1 MGKTWVL
8 QTDTKG
14 TGARLVPL
22 ERATKRSA
30 PEPLSV
36 PRKPKPREPEPPKPR
51 APRRFR
57 VVDLMTRQSLVED
70 ASAAETVAALRDV
83 RSIVDVNIYVW
94 HEERER
100 WRLLTF
106 PEQRALFDAAA
117 APAAYAARGLTAGSS
132 SPAS

>member
-1 MGKTWVL
+1 MAKTWIL
-8 QTDTKG
+8 QTETKG
-14 TGARLVPL
+14 TGATVVPL

-51 APRRFR
+51 ASRRFR
-57 VVDLMTRQSLVED
+57 VVDVMTRQSLIDD

-83 RSIVDVNIYVW
+83 RSSVDVSVYVW

-117 APAAYAARGLTAGSS
+117 ATPPVS
-132 SPAS
+132 

>member
-1 MGKTWVL
+1 MGKTWIL
-8 QTDTKG
+8 HTETKG
-14 TGARLVPL
+14 TGAAMVPL
-22 ERATKRSA
+22 ERAVKRSA

-36 PRKPKPREPEPPKPR
+36 PRRPKPPEPEPPKPR

-57 VVDLMTRQSLVED
+57 VVDVMTRQRLIDD

-83 RSIVDVNIYVW
+83 RSIVDVNVYVW

-106 PEQRALFDAAA
+106 SEQRTLLDVAVT
-117 APAAYAARGLTAGSS
+117 PRVS
-132 SPAS
+132 